1 MHDFKSHRIAKSEYY
16 AQSCPIAEVVGTY
29 IGYVS
34 TFFLGY
40 ALRLSTQK
48 SSSYIPTDPEVVNA
62 GLDLIWH
69 YVIYRLLL
77 HTS

>member
-48 SSSYIPTDPEVVNA
+48 SSSYIPTDPELVNA

-69 YVIYRLLL
+69 YV
-77 HTS
+77 T